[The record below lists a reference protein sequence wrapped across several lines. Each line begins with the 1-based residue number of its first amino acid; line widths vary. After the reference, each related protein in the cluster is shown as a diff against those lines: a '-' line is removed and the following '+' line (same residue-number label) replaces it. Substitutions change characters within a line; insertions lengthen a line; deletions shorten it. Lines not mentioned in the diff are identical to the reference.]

1 MRRQLAKNINFGK
14 TDLSVSL
21 CTARDPIRY
30 PEEDARTAL
39 STMSLPTIIGRSRKQ
54 IFSNKGACK

>member
-21 CTARDPIRY
+21 CTARDPTRY
-30 PEEDARTAL
+30 PEDARTAL
-39 STMSLPTIIGRSRKQ
+39 STMSLPTIIGREQ